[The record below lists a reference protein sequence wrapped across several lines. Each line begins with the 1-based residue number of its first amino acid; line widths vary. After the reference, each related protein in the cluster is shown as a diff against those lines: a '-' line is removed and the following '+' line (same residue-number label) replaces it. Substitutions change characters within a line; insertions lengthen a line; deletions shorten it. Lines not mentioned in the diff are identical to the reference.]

1 MTQHFDQ
8 ATDSVS
14 SCGPFSLNLSDSLFD
29 EGVIWLSSSTSLI
42 VETTQGAY
50 IGTHSVELFVTLT
63 DYPLLDDVV
72 GRRIPFEVDIQ
83 SECIYHELMEPL
95 EFLSAFYQFN

>member
-8 ATDSVS
+8 VTDSVG
-14 SCGPFSLNLSDSLFD
+14 SCGAFSLNLSGSLFD

-42 VETTQGAY
+42 VSTTQGVY
-50 IGTHSVELFVTLT
+50 IGTHSVELLVTLT

-83 SECIYHELMEPL
+83 SECIYHELMKPTEYL
-95 EFLSAFYQFN
+95 FGFYQFN